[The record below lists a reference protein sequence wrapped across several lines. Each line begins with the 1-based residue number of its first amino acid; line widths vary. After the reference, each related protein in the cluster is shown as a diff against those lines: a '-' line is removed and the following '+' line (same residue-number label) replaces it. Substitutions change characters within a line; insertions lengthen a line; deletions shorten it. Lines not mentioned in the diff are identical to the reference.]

1 MTILFLYVVMMVA
14 TYFIIKYLFGRY
26 GEGSYFTD
34 YDYHY
39 DTTLTQ
45 VEEKEVVVKKWL
57 PIKSD
62 S

>member
-1 MTILFLYVVMMVA
+1 MMVA